1 VEEESARLERAIHFR
16 ILTDILLSIYRVQFV
31 SIAVLLALQWWNEY
45 LFASYLTYDH
55 TETLTP
61 WMVGQVSLKEA
72 QRGGGSEDIAH
83 MAAAALFMAMPAFLL
98 AFSLQKFVKNIVGR
112 SLEKSDR

>member
-1 VEEESARLERAIHFR
+1 MEEESARLEGASHFR
-16 ILTDILLSIYRVQFV
+16 ILTDILLSIYRVQFA
-31 SIAVLLALQWWNEY
+31 SIAVLLALLWWNEY
-45 LFASYLTYDH
+45 LFTSYLTYDH
-55 TETLTP
+55 AETLTP

-72 QRGGGSEDIAH
+72 QTGGGSEDIAH
-83 MAAAALFMAMPAFLL
+83 MAAAALFMAIPAFLM